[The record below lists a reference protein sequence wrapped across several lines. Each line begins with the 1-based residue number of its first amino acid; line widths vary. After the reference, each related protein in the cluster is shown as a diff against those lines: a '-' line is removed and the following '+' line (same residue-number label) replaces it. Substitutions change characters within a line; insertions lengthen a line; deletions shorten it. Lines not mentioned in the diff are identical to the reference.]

1 MDTQTART
9 RLDEERERLTRTL
22 AELEE
27 QSDTQK
33 ESLQELSVVDQHQ
46 ADIGTETFEMEK
58 DASII
63 ESVRAALEDIEA
75 AGSRLDAGTYGQCQ
89 RCGEPIPDD
98 RLEAMPAARY
108 CLEHQAE
115 VEGGSAPSGAARNG

>member
-1 MDTQTART
+1 MDTKTARN
-9 RLDEERERLTRTL
+9 RLNEERERLTRTL
-22 AELEE
+22 ADLEE
-27 QSDTQK
+27 QSDAQK

-63 ESVRAALEDIEA
+63 ESVRAALEDVKA
-75 AGSRLDAGTYGQCQ
+75 AESRLEAGTYGQCQ
-89 RCGEPIPDD
+89 RCGEEIPDD

-115 VEGGSAPSGAARNG
+115 AEGAVSS

>member
-1 MDTQTART
+1 MDTQIARA
-9 RLDEERERLTRTL
+9 RLDEERDRLSRTL

-27 QSDTQK
+27 QSDAQK
-33 ESLQELSVVDQHQ
+33 ESLQELSVYDQHQ
-46 ADIGTETFEMEK
+46 GDIGTETFEMEK

-75 AGSRLDAGTYGQCQ
+75 ATARLDAGTYGTCQ
-89 RCGEPIPDD
+89 RCGEPIADD

-115 VEGGSAPSGAARNG
+115 VEGAVNS